1 MIEKKT
7 IVIILLQSTV
17 FFTSPIK
24 PWRCAADVFG
34 AVIVAKP
41 DFIFEQLQTTQLL
54 HQRTAETNAE
64 EHHVSNAIAH
74 T

>member
-1 MIEKKT
+1 MIENKT

-41 DFIFEQLQTTQLL
+41 DFIFEQLQTTQLCISEPPKQML
-54 HQRTAETNAE
+54 KNITYQML
-64 EHHVSNAIAH
+64 
-74 T
+74 